1 MPQGLILV
9 CGKTGQ
15 GKSTTLASL
24 LQHRANKFKEHIV
37 TLEQPI
43 EYILRS
49 TSSSISQRKIGV
61 SSDSFASGLRAALR
75 QSADA
80 ILVGEIRDR
89 ETAEIALSAA
99 ESGHIVFGTL
109 HTSNAAQSIE
119 RFVNIFPTET
129 QPAIWN
135 VLSTALRAIICQ
147 STSQGHRR
155 ASRGCEGD
163 NDRHHSISSYIKKQD
178 IQGVRRGMESGFKEY
193 GMVNWGRAAEQL
205 AQQGIIG
212 EQIKKETNSTRR
224 ITCSAT
230 SLKILTFQPFRVRN
244 DDPLIPFGKKVKGK
258 HFTVAI
264 LGHQQIKY
272 AKARFRNGALELMK
286 TNTAFVDNFQNA
298 EQDSAWAVDIITE
311 AGDVR
316 KLLIG
321 INSMFSNLK
330 IYSERRSLKG
340 NRKGPGRRIL
350 RRKWASRT
358 KSKPGTSI
366 TGRRANHPQRGRTGK
381 NGEPGRKIPPLG
393 F

>member
-1 MPQGLILV
+1 MSETFQLDSKEALYAVLHQLVKLRVSDIYITAQKPVEIRKVGEVLGTSHVAPSEDVIADFLNSVGDIKIKGLLSDVTQHPAGQIDGAISLPTGDVDTSQRFRYNFFRVLDPDSKHQTVKLSLRPLSDKIPAPEELLIPQRLVLDIDKMKQGLILV

-49 TSSSISQRKIGV
+49 KSSSISQREIGV

-147 STSQGHRR
+147 VLVRDTEGHRVAVR
-155 ASRGCEGD
+155 EIMLV
-163 NDRHHSISSYIKKQD
+163 NTSISSYIKKQD
-178 IQGVRRGMESGFKEY
+178 IQGVRRGMESGFNEF

-212 EQIKKETNSTRR
+212 EQIKKE
-224 ITCSAT
+224 
-230 SLKILTFQPFRVRN
+230 
-244 DDPLIPFGKKVKGK
+244 LI
-258 HFTVAI
+258 A
-264 LGHQQIKY
+264 LG
-272 AKARFRNGALELMK
+272 E
-286 TNTAFVDNFQNA
+286 
-298 EQDSAWAVDIITE
+298 
-311 AGDVR
+311 
-316 KLLIG
+316 
-321 INSMFSNLK
+321 
-330 IYSERRSLKG
+330 
-340 NRKGPGRRIL
+340 
-350 RRKWASRT
+350 
-358 KSKPGTSI
+358 
-366 TGRRANHPQRGRTGK
+366 
-381 NGEPGRKIPPLG
+381 
-393 F
+393 